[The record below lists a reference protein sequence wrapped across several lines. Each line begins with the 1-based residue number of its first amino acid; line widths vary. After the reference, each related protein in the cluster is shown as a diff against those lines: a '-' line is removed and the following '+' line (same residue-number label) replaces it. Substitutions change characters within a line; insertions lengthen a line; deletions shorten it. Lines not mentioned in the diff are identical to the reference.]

1 MDRLAME
8 LNWIQLGSLPC
19 LWPWRLAGML
29 GAVSQGHRGR
39 GLLWAQAAA
48 VDVLRLLGCS
58 RLILVDHLTQSFG
71 EEEVS
76 PDGEE
81 ALCRGTGRTIA
92 LICVVPWRLKFS
104 QSLWP
109 WGFLKSRG
117 ESKQASKQQSGS
129 PILVSGRLNKRL
141 EYRMNIQGRLPAGG
155 DSQLRS
161 ERLVGVMGV
170 C

>member
-1 MDRLAME
+1 
-8 LNWIQLGSLPC
+8 
-19 LWPWRLAGML
+19 ML

-58 RLILVDHLTQSFG
+58 RLILVNHLTQSFG

-81 ALCRGTGRTIA
+81 ALCRGTGRTIS
-92 LICVVPWRLKFS
+92 LLCVVPWRLKFS

-117 ESKQASKQQSGS
+117 GEQASKQASSKAVLLSWCREAKQ
-129 PILVSGRLNKRL
+129 
-141 EYRMNIQGRLPAGG
+141 ET
-155 DSQLRS
+155 
-161 ERLVGVMGV
+161 
-170 C
+170 